1 MAITLDLDKFS
12 VHKLQTEEGMEVA
25 FRNLND
31 ALARSHIEGVVCD
44 LLSRPGLFVY
54 IFSVFPTAASLRIKI
69 IDAFPLDPQI
79 IRQSFVPSL
88 LSTLSTFFFTL
99 PSDAFHGDES
109 RTIARYERY
118 VMDVWP
124 AVAILSSMP
133 LGATN
138 ASLKERKKV
147 VSSHDA
153 TLLRKLN
160 VQLSSDSF
168 VAAQALEGVM
178 AILLQI
184 LNFYLGLLSDP
195 RFSTSCQDAYFSARG
210 ERDQAEEE
218 VADELHLAYTRP
230 PHLEATLTASDI
242 DRFGEWTILMASSA
256 TKDLF
261 QLRQRNAKIAECV
274 LKKIRQLSR
283 GQFSGN
289 NYKALHGPSHGI
301 PIYQAEVLSN
311 LRLVYQIDCALNDD
325 GQEERQVVKIY
336 GIYSHKQ
343 LDHIWPWLSKLL
355 SGCGKEYRQRCTI
368 RERAEPGSGVYRPAT
383 FLPRVGDF
391 ATEQSPIFV
400 NEDGSNEDLS
410 WLVSSKYVKLS
421 KAFLNGLRA
430 GREVELPFQLTAKE
444 WQIVQCPTSCYVIGR
459 SGTGKTTAMVF
470 KMLGIQRAW
479 EQVPGTKKPRQLF
492 VTRFPVLAAKVEEFF
507 TSLVESL
514 ALAGSTEDELR
525 NLRSQIRS
533 AERERPRMINPLNA
547 LNYRPGTPQKYSE
560 LSDHDF
566 PLFITFDQLARMIA
580 ADIHVDD
587 PTTYDRNDSILAK
600 VLNDESSFITYE
612 VFKTKY
618 WPRLSGAC
626 RGPFARNFGAWL
638 VFSEFM
644 GVIKGSE
651 KAFHSPNGILDRQT
665 YVDLSDRNYPVF
677 AEDRHSLY
685 SAFESYSKLKRE
697 QYGYDMAD
705 RTYAIL
711 KVLLRNSLKGQPVDY
726 LYIDEV
732 QDNLI
737 IDTLL
742 LRILC
747 RNADGLFWAGD
758 TAQTISA
765 GSSFRFADLKAFI
778 HRTEAAESIAIQKSC
793 AKPEVFQLAINYRS
807 HNGIVNCAQLVVKLI
822 TTFWPNSI
830 DTLQPERAM
839 LGGPKPIFFVGWQ
852 DETFPYE
859 PFFSGLGENR
869 ELGAE
874 QCILVRDNAVREIIR
889 KRFGD
894 VAVILTLQESKG
906 LEFDD
911 VFLYNFFEDSSAT
924 YSQWRIVLRT
934 CSDQETTWSRDMSGI
949 PHSVLCTE
957 LKNLYVG
964 ITRARKKLYLLDYS
978 RNSEPLRE
986 LWSEKGLIDVAPPG
1000 TDICHYAEKS
1010 TPEQWA
1016 ASGYKLFNAAQFQEA
1031 GRCFERA
1038 NLPRQLQVARAYGL
1052 YEIAMSTVEAGK
1064 RQKALIDAAE
1074 ALVRC
1079 ADEAPGT
1086 EKTDFYGD
1094 AARCYALADNTDD
1107 SARFYIKADDFTGA
1121 AEQYRKA
1128 DRFGDIVDILDRHPE
1143 KITTTCRNKLLYVCV
1158 VHYYRNRSRPPV
1170 SLFSSTENELRYLE
1184 RQGLHSARIYLLEL
1198 HRRFLEAAEVHLSL
1212 GQLCGAIESLLKDKQ
1227 NPAALQRAVDL
1238 ALDSLWQQCSF
1249 DKSVPAILQK
1259 KGSDAWNVLNCMR
1272 TISLER
1278 LNASDRTQVGLVRV
1292 KATKADSILQMRL
1305 FLTVQESPFSE
1316 EVYQLG
1322 SEFSDRGEEALA
1334 LMAFD
1339 VLSSRLPTLRSVRAS
1354 EFDTFLRHFEGYVRL
1369 LVSVVSDEITFRA
1382 TDPQVKKV
1390 FGIVP
1395 LPNYQYSVT
1404 PGTFLH
1410 RGSKE
1415 NRYLSVDIK
1424 ALLKTQL
1431 HAHLRRKVLEVNEAS
1446 CISQAFSTQCPYFIL
1461 HDGHCHNK
1469 HCNQQHEQRTSLDV
1483 TSYNMK
1489 VNVHLQQIRI
1499 LDLAFSAVGTHAD
1512 RRTSMLSGLRRLY
1525 AVIYRPIYMEG
1536 SVANLD
1542 WNSSRNAAGCI
1553 SVVRKWIQ
1561 KAIEYL
1567 EPTDQLM
1574 GRIDYLM
1581 SVIRITCLH
1590 KALGGELPLQSYVSR
1605 ERCRVSYGEQVL
1617 TGDDNVSADVVASLT
1632 ELDSARG
1639 VRALR
1644 FLLENGVRM
1653 DLSVIRNFAEDIC
1666 GTFISSLNP
1675 SGDPSPLHGLLI
1687 PRRWI
1692 MNANESDVSRDIIQ
1706 RFLFCV
1712 GHLMK
1717 ILRSGK
1723 AHLKFDLPQNKE
1735 SFVDAALAQM
1745 CRMLCIR
1752 VSAQSIPRFPLTSP
1766 FPVGYNV
1773 RDLGLSKLIADIL
1786 LLPPLEVGST
1796 RNPSSQILRQLARQR
1811 QEYLETILALDKGFA
1826 IKDLVQLVHDDR
1838 RHYTRPLSWYIPRIV
1853 FETDADITR
1862 RSKRV
1867 LAF

>member
-1 MAITLDLDKFS
+1 
-12 VHKLQTEEGMEVA
+12 
-25 FRNLND
+25 
-31 ALARSHIEGVVCD
+31 
-44 LLSRPGLFVY
+44 
-54 IFSVFPTAASLRIKI
+54 
-69 IDAFPLDPQI
+69 
-79 IRQSFVPSL
+79 
-88 LSTLSTFFFTL
+88 
-99 PSDAFHGDES
+99 
-109 RTIARYERY
+109 
-118 VMDVWP
+118 MDIWP
-124 AVAILSSMP
+124 AVAILSSMT

-153 TLLRKLN
+153 TILRKLN
-160 VQLSSDSF
+160 IQLSSDSF

-184 LNFYLGLLSDP
+184 LTFILVYYLTHGF
-195 RFSTSCQDAYFSARG
+195 RRHVRMRTSVLGTGSASGR
-210 ERDQAEEE
+210 
-218 VADELHLAYTRP
+218 
-230 PHLEATLTASDI
+230 
-242 DRFGEWTILMASSA
+242 ILMASSA

-274 LKKIRQLSR
+274 LKKIRQVSLCSSENAMPQFRICRQLSR

-355 SGCGKEYRQRCTI
+355 NGRGKEYRQRCTL
-368 RERAEPGSGVYRPAT
+368 REPAEPGSGVYRPAT
-383 FLPRVGDF
+383 FLPRIEDF

-400 NEDGSNEDLS
+400 NENGSNEDLS
-410 WLVSSKYVKLS
+410 WLVSSKYVKLV
-421 KAFLNGLRA
+421 KGAFLNGLRA
-430 GREVELPFQLTAKE
+430 GREVELPFQLTF
-444 WQIVQCPTSCYVIGR
+444 VIISSPSSLLNASKGR
-459 SGTGKTTAMVF
+459 KNGKLYNARHPVMSLEGAEREKQPPWSLKCWVSSV
-470 KMLGIQRAW
+470 LGSKFL
-479 EQVPGTKKPRQLF
+479 GTKKPRQLF
-492 VTRFPVLAAKVEEFF
+492 VTRFPVLAAKVEDFF

-566 PLFITFDQLARMIA
+566 PLFITFDQAGLARMIA

-587 PTTYDRNDSILAK
+587 PTTYDRSDSILAK

-665 YVDLSDRNYPVF
+665 YVELSDRNYPVF

-685 SAFESYSKLKRE
+685 SAFESYSKMKRE

-711 KVLLRNSLKGQPVDY
+711 KVLLRDSLKGQPVDY

-747 RNADGLFWAGD
+747 KNADGLFWAGD

-859 PFFSGLGENR
+859 PFFSGLGGNR

-874 QCILVRDNAVREIIR
+874 QCWHLFMKLSALMLNSDTLGILVRDNAVRETIR

-924 YSQWRIVLRT
+924 YSQWRVVLRM

-1031 GRCFERA
+1031 VRCFERA

-1052 YEIAMSTVEAGK
+1052 YEVAMSTVEAGK
-1064 RQKALIDAAE
+1064 RQRALIDAAE
-1074 ALVRC
+1074 ALVQC

-1094 AARCYALADNTDD
+1094 AARCYALADNTNDA
-1107 SARFYIKADDFTGA
+1107 ARFYIEADDFTGA

-1128 DRFGDIVDILDRHPE
+1128 DRFDDIVDILDRHPE
-1143 KITTTCRNKLLYVCV
+1143 KITTTCRNKLRYVCV
-1158 VHYYRNRSRPPV
+1158 VHYYRIRSRPPV
-1170 SLFSSTENELRYLE
+1170 PLFSSTENELRYLE
-1184 RQGLHSARIYLLEL
+1184 GQELHWARIYLLEL

-1212 GQLCGAIESLLKDKQ
+1212 GQLCGAIESLFKDKQ

-1249 DKSVPAILQK
+1249 DKPVPAILQK

-1272 TISLER
+1272 SISLER
-1278 LNASDRTQVGLVRV
+1278 LNASDRT
-1292 KATKADSILQMRL
+1292 QMRL

-1334 LMAFD
+1334 LMAFN
-1339 VLSSRLPTLRSVRAS
+1339 VLSSQLPTLRSVRAS
-1354 EFDTFLRHFEGYVRL
+1354 EFDTFLRHFERYVRL

-1424 ALLKTQL
+1424 DLLKAQL
-1431 HAHLRRKVLEVNEAS
+1431 HAHLRKKVLEVNEAS
-1446 CISQAFSTQCPYFIL
+1446 CISQAFSTQCPYSIL
-1461 HDGHCHNK
+1461 HGGHCHSR
-1469 HCNQQHEQRTSLDV
+1469 HCNQQHERRTSLDV

-1525 AVIYRPIYMEG
+1525 AVIYRPIYIEG

-1542 WNSSRNAAGCI
+1542 WNSLRNAAGCI

-1574 GRIDYLM
+1574 GRTDYLM
-1581 SVIRITCLH
+1581 SIIRITCLH
-1590 KALGGELPLQSYVSR
+1590 KALGGELPFQSYVSR

-1653 DLSVIRNFAEDIC
+1653 DLSVIRNFAEEIC
-1666 GTFISSLNP
+1666 GTFVSSLNP

-1712 GHLMK
+1712 GLLMK

-1745 CRMLCIR
+1745 CRMLCI
-1752 VSAQSIPRFPLTSP
+1752 L
-1766 FPVGYNV
+1766 GYNV
-1773 RDLGLSKLIADIL
+1773 RDLGLSKMIADIL
-1786 LLPPLEVGST
+1786 LLPPLEVSNA
-1796 RNPSSQILRQLARQR
+1796 RNPSPQILGQLARQR

-1862 RSKRV
+1862 RSKRAM
-1867 LAF
+1867 AF